1 MSAILE
7 GEPCTPDTLICAE
20 VTTQGIDFEVFH
32 GEKGVVKITL
42 SEEKW
47 VSLMNYIDDRRE
59 HMYSL
64 KNPANEIL
72 LG

>member
-7 GEPCTPDTLICAE
+7 GEKCTPDTLIRAE
-20 VTTQGIDFEVFH
+20 VTTQGIDLEVFH

-47 VSLMNYIDDRRE
+47 SRLVEYITKECE
-59 HMYSL
+59 HLQRL
-64 KNPANEIL
+64 KKGGID
-72 LG
+72 G

>member
-47 VSLMNYIDDRRE
+47 INLMTYIDEKRE
-59 HMYSL
+59 HIHNL
-64 KNPANEIL
+64 KNPTHEVL
-72 LG
+72 PG